1 MNDRIRELDV
11 FLRVTE
17 ETSFSA
23 AARSLDCD
31 PSTISK
37 LIQRLEDRLRVRLFH
52 RTSRVLKLTREGT
65 QFLEGAHRV
74 LEALEEAENGLQQAK
89 AQVGGVLRFNSTLL
103 IAQHQLSPV
112 IPEFLDR
119 HPGMR
124 VEFIL
129 TASPID
135 LFENHIDVS
144 IRSGEIPDSS
154 LVARRIATTRWI
166 LCASPK
172 YLEKVGTPVSIDDLQ
187 HHNCMNFL
195 PGSVRST
202 WELQD
207 GNEPV
212 SLSVSGNIGSNSAEL
227 LRAYAVAGVG
237 IVSLSDVHVAAD
249 LAAGRLVPVLEKF
262 QLAVEEP
269 IYVVYPSKRNLSP
282 RVRAFLDFLNEKF
295 DARRIST

>member
-31 PSTISK
+31 PSTVSK

-52 RTSRVLKLTREGT
+52 RTSRVLKLTREGE

-74 LEALEEAENGLQQAK
+74 LDALEEAENGLQNTK
-89 AQVGGVLRFNSTLL
+89 AQASGVLRFNSTLL
-103 IAQHQLSPV
+103 LAQHQLSPV
-112 IPEFLDR
+112 IPEFLER

-135 LFENHIDVS
+135 LFENHIDVA

-154 LVARRIATTRWI
+154 LVARRISTTRWT
-166 LCASPK
+166 LCASPS
-172 YLEKVGTPVSIDDLQ
+172 YLAKAGIPTSLEDLQ

-202 WELQD
+202 WTLHD
-207 GNEPV
+207 GSEPV
-212 SLSVSGNIGSNSAEL
+212 SLSVTGNIGSNSAEL

-237 IVSLSDVHVAAD
+237 IVSLSHVHVGAD

-262 QLAVEEP
+262 QMASDEP

-295 DARRIST
+295 EAGWASL